1 MKHFVLASAIVVLAL
16 GLVVTPTRGSRG
28 GAYDVRRGAG
38 TWLSS
43 RGESSP
49 ARLRFRWDIV
59 SYDFSASPVTVS
71 AGGNA
76 TAIGSDESKITF
88 TGRGT
93 FGGSPG
99 NVTGGGTWQVAG
111 ADGTAIASGTYK
123 VTSLVSFIVAP
134 GSFGDPTGRLELTD
148 EVGNG
153 TDAYAGLAV
162 LRIAYSDGSQG
173 TLLLGSFQVGTPP
186 PRLMG
191 ITATKSA
198 VAYWER
204 QAPRPRT
211 DGNRTLFHL
220 IP

>member
-1 MKHFVLASAIVVLAL
+1 MKHVVLASAIVVLAL
-16 GLVVTPTRGSRG
+16 GLVVTPTRGSQGR
-28 GAYDVRRGAG
+28 APQLRRGA
-38 TWLSS
+38 TKRLSS
-43 RGESSP
+43 LAEAGP
-49 ARLRFRWDIV
+49 AHLRFRWDIV
-59 SYDFSASPVTVS
+59 SYDFSARPVTVS

-76 TAIGSDESKITF
+76 TAIGSDDSKITF

-93 FGGSPG
+93 FGGAPTH
-99 NVTGGGTWQVAG
+99 VTGGGTWQLSD
-111 ADGTAIASGTYK
+111 ADGTALADGTYK
-123 VTSLVSFIVAP
+123 ITSLVSFIVAP
-134 GSFGDPTGRLELTD
+134 GTFGDPTGRLELTD
-148 EVGNG
+148 EIGG

-173 TLLLGSFQVGTPP
+173 TLLLSSYDVGTPP